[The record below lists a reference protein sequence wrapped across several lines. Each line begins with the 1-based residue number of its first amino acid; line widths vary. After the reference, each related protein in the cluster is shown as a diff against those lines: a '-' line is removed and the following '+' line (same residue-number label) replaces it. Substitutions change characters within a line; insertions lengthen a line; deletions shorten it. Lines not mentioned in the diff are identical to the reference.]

1 MQQDLKF
8 ALIVTFVILATLI
21 GFGVIAITAQ

>member
-1 MQQDLKF
+1 MQQDLKL

-21 GFGVIAITAQ
+21 GFGVIAIAAK